1 MPRNQNG
8 APVGTTRRK
17 HSGMTEVDRIAQED
31 RALDLKRLGLSDRQ
45 IATELG
51 VNHATVQNRLT
62 AALSR
67 SVSLKADEYRT
78 LVTLRLENLWG
89 NLQAGIA
96 QGDSRAV
103 TAALGVLD
111 RLAKIHGLDAPIQH
125 EVVMESE
132 ADREIKTLLAQIATQ
147 SSLTRTALESS

>member
-1 MPRNQNG
+1 MPRNKDG
-8 APVGTTRRK
+8 KPVGTAGRT
-17 HSGMTEVDRIAQED
+17 HSGITEAERLSQED
-31 RALDLKRLGLSDRQ
+31 RALDLKRLGVSDRA

-51 VNHATVQNRLT
+51 VTHATVQNRIK

-67 SVSLKADEYRT
+67 SVDLKADEYRT
-78 LVTLRLENLWG
+78 LVTQRLENLWG
-89 NLQAGIA
+89 NLQAGIQ
-96 QGDSRAV
+96 QGDTRAI
-103 TAALGVLD
+103 TSGLGVLD